1 MSMDLNGLKRANDSY
16 GHAAGDELI
25 CAAADCMKNSFNEY
39 GKVYRVGG
47 DEFVV
52 IITEKTEQF
61 EDIRHSFDIHVANW
75 SGEFVDSMSVSY
87 GWVFSTERNWN
98 SVYEVS
104 KAADKRM
111 YESKER
117 FITKVVDDSAG
128 CSRRKTFISR
138 KTRFFCVFY
147 FIIKREVIL
156 LEVIKIIFY
165 REGEII

>member
-1 MSMDLNGLKRANDSY
+1 MSLDLNGLKRVNDSY
-16 GHAAGDELI
+16 GHVAGDELI

-61 EDIRHSFDIHVANW
+61 EEIRHGFDIHVANW

-104 KAADKRM
+104 KAADERM

-117 FITKVVDDSAG
+117 FYNESG
-128 CSRRKTFISR
+128 GR
-138 KTRFFCVFY
+138 
-147 FIIKREVIL
+147 
-156 LEVIKIIFY
+156 
-165 REGEII
+165 